1 MYLLVYIPLHSYKQ
15 TERVKGFPWMSNLR
29 GLSKNLVDFPGN
41 TLISSLIRGNGVCG
55 ALLGSA
61 WLPEPHVPR
70 ERGFLTSASDL
81 RKVTPAW
88 GSKTSFSSPQASF
101 VTPANTQPSDQTAAS
116 KPVPW
121 RSPMTSL
128 LLIQRPFLLPRS
140 HLPQSLLFIRVIS
153 GTVDT
158 IDLVSPW
165 IPWHCLTMV
174 SFVLLSKR

>member
-1 MYLLVYIPLHSYKQ
+1 MYLLVYISLHSYKQ
-15 TERVKGFPWMSNLR
+15 TERVKGFPWMNNLR

-41 TLISSLIRGNGVCG
+41 TLISSLIRGNGACG

-61 WLPEPHVPR
+61 WLPAPHVPR

-101 VTPANTQPSDQTAAS
+101 VTSAQTAAS
-116 KPVPW
+116 EPVPW

-128 LLIQRPFLLPRS
+128 LLIQMSFPSTTLSPPPKPVVYQSHFRDSWHNWPCLPMDSVTLLDYA
-140 HLPQSLLFIRVIS
+140 FE
-153 GTVDT
+153 
-158 IDLVSPW
+158 
-165 IPWHCLTMV
+165 
-174 SFVLLSKR
+174 